1 MASGSGEE
9 SVADTSYK
17 FDPAFEAVIVAAMLR
32 YPKFYGSIGHAI
44 EPAGL
49 EDSTNQLIVKAVRAI
64 AKDTGSP
71 PSDMRTLLQRV
82 HRWEEDGN
90 VTQAQTNAVVD
101 FVLEPIRLPP
111 VEEIVAEVKPVLQR
125 RLQTEAV
132 RAAIA
137 EHAKR
142 GDFASVKR
150 LLHQAESLGE
160 IDAGVGLRL
169 GEALFPEIEAQ
180 HAADRLPTGIE
191 ELDIGLD
198 GGLPRGCLGAFA
210 APPGG
215 GKSMFL
221 NHVTAKAA
229 RKGYFVCVASLE
241 INRAG
246 WLTRLVANLT
256 GEPITK
262 IASTDFARARRLL
275 NKMYPVLGTVIVKD
289 FPAKLTSMKD
299 ITKWVDEC
307 AEEEGHQPHLL
318 VVDYA
323 DKCKS
328 HLADDARRGDYDS
341 QGTIYETMRLF
352 VHERQM
358 WGWTA
363 SQPRRGA
370 TKEKR
375 RRIELDDLAESN
387 KKAHV
392 VDLLI
397 TGNRQEDQI
406 DYFVAKFRY
415 GKSDFAV
422 GPLPHAWEVGQM
434 VPVVGT

>member
-1 MASGSGEE
+1 MAD
-9 SVADTSYK
+9 ASYK
-17 FDPAFEAVIVAAMLR
+17 FSKVFECVVVAAMLR
-32 YPKFYGSIGHAI
+32 YPKFWATIGHAI

-49 EDSTNQLIVKAVRAI
+49 EDELHQLIVKAIRAV
-64 AKDTGSP
+64 AKDTGNP
-71 PSDMRTLLQRV
+71 PRDMRTLLQRV
-82 HRWEEDGN
+82 QRWEDDGN
-90 VTQAQTNAVVD
+90 VSHEQVSAVFD
-101 FVLEPIRLPP
+101 FLLEPQTLPP
-111 VEEIVAEVKPVLQR
+111 MDEIVAEVKPILQR
-125 RLQTEAV
+125 RLQTDAV

-142 GDFASVKR
+142 GDFASVKK
-150 LLHQAESLGE
+150 LLHQAESLGSV
-160 IDAGVGLRL
+160 DHGVGLRL
-169 GEALFPEIEAQ
+169 GDAMFPEIEEQ
-180 HAADRLPTGIE
+180 HAADRLPLGIT

-198 GGLPRGCLGAFA
+198 GGLPFGCLGVFA

-221 NHVTAKAA
+221 NHVTATAA

-241 INRAG
+241 INRSA
-246 WLTRLVANLT
+246 WLTRLLANLT
-256 GEPITK
+256 GEPISK
-262 IASTDFARARRLL
+262 IAATDFARARRILS
-275 NKMYPVLGTVIVKD
+275 KMYPVLGTVIVKD
-289 FPAKLTSMKD
+289 FPAKLTSMRD
-299 ITKWVDEC
+299 ITSWVDEC
-307 AEEEGHQPHLL
+307 AEDEGHSPHLL

-328 HLADDARRGDYDS
+328 HLVDDQRRGEYDA

-352 VHERQM
+352 VFERQM

-363 SQPRRGA
+363 SQPRRA
-370 TKEKR
+370 AAKEKK

-392 VDLLI
+392 ADLLI
-397 TGNRQEDQI
+397 TGNRQEDQL
-406 DYFVAKFRY
+406 DYYVAKNRY

-434 VPVVGT
+434 VPIEGT